1 MMINESVH
9 HIPWRHVCVYF
20 VIAMLLFGEIT
31 VQKAISQDDKVE
43 IEWTNKL
50 IILNIFPSY

>member
-1 MMINESVH
+1 METY
-9 HIPWRHVCVYF
+9 VCVYF

-50 IILNIFPSY
+50 ILLNIFPSF